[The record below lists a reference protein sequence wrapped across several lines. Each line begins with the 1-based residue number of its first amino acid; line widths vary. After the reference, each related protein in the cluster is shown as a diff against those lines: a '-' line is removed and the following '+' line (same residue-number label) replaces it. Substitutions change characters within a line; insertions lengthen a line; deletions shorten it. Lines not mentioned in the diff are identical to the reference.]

1 MSRPFSN
8 FSSPYKRRYRKNT
21 TDKLRFFCVL
31 GAVFPDS
38 VRLFRVSLKELRK
51 MQRIRICPWILG
63 LICGLLSSCL
73 EDINLDTGERILNV
87 YCVLKQGSE
96 QTLELSYIAP
106 TGGTSQPVG
115 EGVSITLYD
124 EGTPVGQF
132 SRTSET
138 KWKMDYTP
146 QGGHACRLEVKVPG
160 EETLTAE
167 TRYPPLSPLQA
178 RVFVEEELVKDLP
191 KMYGG
196 FIPTGLGFE
205 MDSPEDQY
213 LWCYYENLDASH
225 AFADYIATD
234 HPGVDGRGET
244 IYPFDPTSPVNQ
256 ADFEKGRYNS
266 AGGVFSTLILGG
278 PVFFH
283 EKVVRILHP
292 AHFSRPLG
300 DNKLG
305 VSSSDPVAPSYAISV
320 VDSTSLFCLAGMSRG
335 HMEGELVINVV
346 SAEYDSY
353 LADFY
358 FVNQNDDDFTHLVH
372 KRNHYSNIQHGTG
385 IFGACHE
392 YRAGR
397 YLFPGSMMYL

>member
-1 MSRPFSN
+1 MRF
-8 FSSPYKRRYRKNT
+8 RRH
-21 TDKLRFFCVL
+21 
-31 GAVFPDS
+31 
-38 VRLFRVSLKELRK
+38 SLLL
-51 MQRIRICPWILG
+51 LG
-63 LICGLLSSCL
+63 LLCGLMTSCL
-73 EDINLDTGERILNV
+73 EDINLDTRERILNV
-87 YCVLKQGSE
+87 YCVLRQGSE
-96 QTLELSYIAP
+96 QVLELSYIAP
-106 TGGTSQPVG
+106 TGGISQPVG

-132 SRTSET
+132 TRTSDS

-146 QGGHACRLEVKVPG
+146 QGGHAYRLEVKVPG

-167 TRYPPLSPLQA
+167 TRYPLLSTLEA
-178 RVFVEEELVKDLP
+178 RMFVEEELVKDLP
-191 KMYGG
+191 KMFGG
-196 FIPTGLGFE
+196 FIPSGLGFE

-234 HPGVDGRGET
+234 HPAVDGRGET
-244 IYPFDPTSPVNQ
+244 IYSFDSTYPFKQ
-256 ADFEKGRYNS
+256 ADLVERGFHF
-266 AGGVFSTLILGG
+266 AGSVFSDLILDG

-292 AHFSRPLG
+292 AHFRRPLG

-305 VSSSDPVAPSYAISV
+305 VSFNDPVAPNLLVSEA
-320 VDSTSLFCLAGMSRG
+320 DSTALFCLAGMSTG
-335 HMEGELVINVV
+335 LMEGVLVINTV
-346 SAEYDSY
+346 SAEYDAY

-372 KRNHYSNIQHGTG
+372 KRNHYSNVRHGTG

-392 YRAGR
+392 YRMVR
-397 YLFPGSMMYL
+397 YLFSGTMNYL